1 MRFVVN
7 PPRVVACLPMLQK
20 IRSQQLRKGMYVE
33 RLAGSWLDHPFWR
46 GSFLV
51 RRDAEIDA
59 IVQSGIEELWIDP
72 HRGLAAGADDDE
84 GGERGASALQPE
96 STELQER
103 RQAVEATARA
113 VEPTTDFHQEVQ
125 RARRIYDGS
134 RPVLLSLFEQSRL
147 GRAIDTAGAAEL
159 VEEISE
165 SVQRNPWALL
175 SVARLKTADEYTYMH
190 SAAVCALMIALSRQ
204 LRLDARQTRDAGM
217 AGLLHDVGKAM
228 IPAAI
233 INKPARLSEDEL
245 RTVRTHPEL
254 GYELLRHLE
263 GIPAAALDVCLHH
276 HEKVDGTGYPKG
288 LPGQRISLVARMG
301 AVCDVYDA
309 ITSNRPYKA
318 GWDPAG
324 SLRRMAGWTGTHFDE
339 AVFQHFVKSV
349 GIYPI
354 GSFVRLESGLLGVVV
369 EQGEAS
375 LLAPR
380 VRVLMHAQTRAAL
393 SPRLIDLAL
402 PGCDE
407 RIVGLENPVQWGV
420 SRIGEYL

>member
-1 MRFVVN
+1 
-7 PPRVVACLPMLQK
+7 MLQK
-20 IRSQQLRKGMYVE
+20 IHSQQLRKGMYVE

-59 IVQSGIEELWIDP
+59 IVESGIEELWIDP
-72 HRGLAAGADDDE
+72 RRGLAVGEDDDH
-84 GGERGASALQPE
+84 GAQPAEAAPRPE
-96 STELQER
+96 STELQEP
-103 RQAVEATARA
+103 RQPVDATAGA

-276 HEKVDGTGYPKG
+276 HEKIDGSGYPKG

-380 VRVLMHAQTRAAL
+380 VRVLMQAQTRAAL
-393 SPRLIDLAL
+393 SPHLIDLAL
-402 PGCDE
+402 PGCQD

-420 SRIGEYL
+420 SRVGEYL

>member
-1 MRFVVN
+1 MRFVAN
-7 PPRVVACLPMLQK
+7 PPRVVASQSMLQK

-59 IVQSGIEELWIDP
+59 IVQSGIDELWIDP
-72 HRGLAAGADDDE
+72 RRGLAAAAADDE
-84 GGERGASALQPE
+84 GAEPVAAPQTQMASVREPPRPLA
-96 STELQER
+96 
-103 RQAVEATARA
+103 EAAEA
-113 VEPTTDFHQEVQ
+113 VEPMVDFHQEVL

-134 RPVLLSLFEQSRL
+134 RPVLLSLFEQARL

-159 VEEISE
+159 VEEISQ

-175 SVARLKTADEYTYMH
+175 SVARLKAADEYTYMH
-190 SAAVCALMIALSRQ
+190 SAAVCALMIALSRE
-204 LRLDARQTRDAGM
+204 LRLDAVQTRDAGM

-233 INKPARLSEDEL
+233 INKPTRLDDDEM
-245 RTVRTHPEL
+245 RTVQTHPEL
-254 GYELLRHLE
+254 GYELLRRLD
-263 GIPAAALDVCLHH
+263 GIAPAALDVCLHH
-276 HEKVDGTGYPKG
+276 HEKVDGSGYPKG
-288 LPGQRISLVARMG
+288 LPGHRISQVARMG

-380 VRVLMHAQTRAAL
+380 VRVLMQARTRAAV

-402 PGCDE
+402 PGCND